1 MEAFRVEKG
10 NWRPTMC
17 CNKTWKSIALIL
29 FLGVLMAASAA
40 ATTWI
45 TSETDKDL
53 LTGQNYSY
61 LRIASGVSGTNRRF
75 LDILKGP
82 QGYQMRFVV
91 PQPTNTQTTIW
102 APGAATSRSAR
113 DLGETVSWMVEGK
126 TAHTVSPTLNKRKR
140 HMGVTD
146 YEASWPV
153 TCSDLTELLT
163 GKTLRV
169 VMPEFNGEWDLTRL
183 PQSFEKIIG
192 VASKKIVQ
200 GTAPECAAAPDA
212 TQANETPSPA
222 TSP

>member
-1 MEAFRVEKG
+1 MKMFRVKKED
-10 NWRPTMC
+10 WRPAMC
-17 CNKTWKSIALIL
+17 CRKILKSIALIL

-45 TSETDKDL
+45 NSEIDKDL

-61 LRIASGVSGTNRRF
+61 LRIASGLSGSNRRY

-91 PQPTNTQTTIW
+91 PQPTNTHTTIW
-102 APGAATSRSAR
+102 APGAATSRSAK

-169 VMPEFNGEWDLTRL
+169 VMPEFNGEWDLKQL

-200 GTAPECAAAPDA
+200 GTAPECAAASDA
-212 TQANETPSPA
+212 TPANVP
-222 TSP
+222 